1 MLVQGSLTNSP
12 ANQNRHNVS
21 TNDLPIHLQDLRLE
35 ENHDTCVWFQ
45 PSLADPVA
53 LPSAGGGRP
62 GSGSGTSMALLVR
75 RSRAP
80 ELLQEQPVHVVTMQQ
95 PRGGHHYPQPPSLAA
110 AAAGSHARHHQ
121 DLSQSSGDPAV
132 RQSATVSEVWDAAQQ
147 LVDKLDTY
155 LSAQLQCLRGPRGLV
170 VAMRALKRARKLIR
184 LAGGGFDLVVSPQ
197 VSCGCG
203 WTGWVPLRRGCSLQ

>member
-62 GSGSGTSMALLVR
+62 GSGTSMALLVR
-75 RSRAP
+75 RTRAP

-95 PRGGHHYPQPPSLAA
+95 SHGGHHYPQPPSAAA

-184 LAGGGFDLVVSPQ
+184 LAGGDFDLVVSPQ
-197 VSCGCG
+197 VSSGSG
-203 WTGWVPLRRGCSLQ
+203 WGGLV